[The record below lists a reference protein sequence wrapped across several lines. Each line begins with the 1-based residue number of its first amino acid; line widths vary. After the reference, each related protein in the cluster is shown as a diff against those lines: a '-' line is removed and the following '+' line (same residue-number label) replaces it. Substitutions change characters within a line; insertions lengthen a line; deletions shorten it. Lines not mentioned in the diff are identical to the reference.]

1 MKIKDKWYEMYARL
15 SISIK
20 LSIMY
25 MALLVLSLSMALI
38 VYTHIN
44 DRITK
49 QKNIDL
55 SMQSLYS
62 LRASVS
68 NLLDSTSYNSRII
81 MANTDVQRIL
91 QDEQNLLKVANQKT
105 IAKQLVSLM
114 DSLPYIHSIYIFDH
128 YGNQYGVDKQ
138 SFKVL
143 GIHAIEEAEWYK
155 EVEEKQG
162 YYIVK
167 LNAEHIFKNYGQED
181 TISLIRIINSTV
193 TMKPIGTLMIN
204 ISNKAFRSSYEGID
218 SDYSPMMMLLD
229 EKNKIIFSEGY
240 LRTIDIED
248 VFEDQLLAE
257 SGVQELTIEG
267 SKYLCSYMSLPR
279 YKWKA
284 VIGIPMKE
292 SEKGPY
298 QQVFLII
305 IGCTGICMCLS
316 FGMTSRIITMP
327 IKELVQAMQQMEEGH
342 FKKVMMKTNQDEI
355 GTLKNRYNEMVDE
368 IEKLIHKIYEDQKF
382 KRKAELRI
390 LQEQVKPHFLYN
402 TIDAMRYLAYT
413 GQNEELGEALEAF
426 GGYYRT
432 SLSKGSEVISVKQ
445 EIDLVKDYLYL
456 QKMRYGDIISVA
468 YDIEPET
475 LNFKIPKLI
484 LQPLVENAI
493 YHGIKPR
500 MSAGVIDIRAYIRSE
515 FIYLEVEDNGVG
527 MTEEE
532 LAKVNEEKIRSNEKS
547 FGLRGTCER
556 VSIYFEHK
564 DLYYI
569 ESQRDMGTKIT
580 FKMPL
585 VSGEESDD

>member
-1 MKIKDKWYEMYARL
+1 MKIKDKWREMYTRL
-15 SISIK
+15 SISMK

-25 MALLVLSLSMALI
+25 MILLVLSLSMALV

-49 QKNIDL
+49 QKNINL

-62 LRASVS
+62 LKTSVS

-91 QDEQNLLKVANQKT
+91 QDEQNLLRVANQKIIT
-105 IAKQLVSLM
+105 KQLVSLM
-114 DSLPYIHSIYIFDH
+114 DSLSYIQSIYIFDY

-138 SFKVL
+138 SLKVL
-143 GIHAIEEAEWYK
+143 GSDTIYQAEWYK

-181 TISLIRIINSTV
+181 TISFIRIINSTV
-193 TMKPIGTLMIN
+193 TMKPIGILMIN
-204 ISNKAFRSSYEGID
+204 ITNKAFRNIYEGMD
-218 SDYSPMMMLLD
+218 SDYSPMVMLLD
-229 EKNKIIFSEGY
+229 EKNRIIFSEEY
-240 LRTIDIED
+240 LRAINIED
-248 VFEDQLLAE
+248 VFANQLLGE
-257 SGVQELTIEG
+257 SGVEEISIKG

-292 SEKGPY
+292 SEKEPY
-298 QQVFLII
+298 QQIFFII

-316 FGMTSRIITMP
+316 FGITSKIITIP
-327 IKELVQAMQQMEEGH
+327 IKELAQAMQQMEEGH
-342 FKKVMMKTNQDEI
+342 FKKIMMRTNQDEI
-355 GTLKNRYNEMVDE
+355 GTLKERYNEMVDE

-445 EIDLVKDYLYL
+445 EINLVKDYLYL
-456 QKMRYGDIISVA
+456 QKMRYGNIISVE
-468 YDIEPET
+468 YDIELET
-475 LNFKIPKLI
+475 LHFKIPKLI
-484 LQPLVENAI
+484 LQPLVENSI

-500 MSAGVIDIRAYIRSE
+500 MSAGIIYIRAYIRSE

-564 DLYYI
+564 DLYHI
-569 ESQRDMGTKIT
+569 KSQKGIGTKIT